1 MKSATAL
8 AAATVAWL
16 GGAGHACEIEF
27 AGAYK
32 EAMLLCEDGLPGS
45 KPRCQRLLRTL
56 AEIDNP
62 TREQR
67 LALALGR
74 SSAASFTALQE
85 KDFAILDQA
94 NIATRDELRAL
105 ADDYPNDPA
114 VVYALVGFEDDE
126 ERNEALL
133 RRTLALDP
141 GCTSAAY
148 FLAEV
153 LESGDTDDAEREEEA
168 GEVRMQGYV
177 HATDPSWKFLFAAM
191 IYRRSL
197 YDGKPEA
204 ASAFRSRV
212 LDDMALASL
221 PFDADDR
228 AASLG
233 LICHGHAFAMGF
245 EALCLNALRLL
256 ARRDRRDGVP
266 LGEDALEAIAKV
278 GHAVVRDKHLDA
290 GDVMWLDDVH
300 YYGLVAAVHDKR
312 FGADGVD
319 YLIAVRDL
327 LDAEPEERRTSAYH
341 VAYSRVVGAQREVA
355 QLREVAELRKAV
367 ELDPGDGQAG
377 LWLAR
382 ALERADRFHEAKAV
396 YRHVMAYDDRR
407 PRGDGESESYGK
419 KAERYLRELEER

>member
-8 AAATVAWL
+8 AVATGAWL
-16 GGAGHACEIEF
+16 GGVGHACEIEF
-27 AGAYK
+27 AGAYE
-32 EAMLLCEDGLPGS
+32 EAMLLCKYGMPES
-45 KPRCQRLLRTL
+45 KPRCQRLLRAL
-56 AEIDNP
+56 AGIDSP

-74 SSAASFTALQE
+74 SSAAAHE
-85 KDFAILDQA
+85 EDYAMLDQA

-105 ADDYPNDPA
+105 ADDYPEDPA
-114 VVYALVGFEDDE
+114 VVLALAPFEDW
-126 ERNEALL
+126 ERWVALL
-133 RRTLALDP
+133 QRTLALDP

-148 FLAEV
+148 FLAEA
-153 LESGDTDDAEREEEA
+153 LESGDTDAGREEA
-168 GEVRMQGYV
+168 AEVRMQGYV
-177 HATDPSWKFLFAAM
+177 HAKDPLRKRRFASL
-191 IYRRSL
+191 IYRGGL

-256 ARRDRRDGVP
+256 ASRDRRGGVP
-266 LGEDALEAIAKV
+266 LGEDALEAIARV

-341 VAYSRVVGAQREVA
+341 VAYSRVVGAQTGSRPTAGSRRAAQGGGTRSGRRAGGPVA
-355 QLREVAELRKAV
+355 G
-367 ELDPGDGQAG
+367 PC
-377 LWLAR
+377 
-382 ALERADRFHEAKAV
+382 
-396 YRHVMAYDDRR
+396 
-407 PRGDGESESYGK
+407 P
-419 KAERYLRELEER
+419 

>member
-8 AAATVAWL
+8 AVATVAWL
-16 GGAGHACEIEF
+16 GGAGHACEIEL
-27 AGAYK
+27 AGAYE
-32 EAMLLCEDGLPGS
+32 EAMQLCEEGMPES
-45 KPRCQRLLRTL
+45 EPRCQRLLRAL
-56 AEIDNP
+56 AGIDSP

-74 SSAASFTALQE
+74 SSAASFAALQE
-85 KDFAILDQA
+85 KDFAMLDQA

-148 FLAEV
+148 FLARA
-153 LESGDTDDAEREEEA
+153 LGSGDTDAGREEA

-177 HATDPSWKFLFAAM
+177 HATDPSWKLHLAAI

-197 YDGKPEA
+197 YHGNPEVA
-204 ASAFRSRV
+204 RGFRSRV

-221 PFDADDR
+221 PFDAGDR

-233 LICHGHAFAMGF
+233 LICHQYAFAMGF
-245 EALCLNALRLL
+245 EAHCLNALRLL
-256 ARRDRRDGVP
+256 ARRDRRGGVP
-266 LGEDALEAIAKV
+266 LGEDALEAIGRV
-278 GHAVVRDKHLDA
+278 GYAVVHDMRFSF
-290 GDVMWLDDVH
+290 GDVMALDDEL

-327 LDAEPEERRTSAYH
+327 LDAEPEARRTPAYH

-367 ELDPGDGQAG
+367 ELDPGDGQVG
-377 LWLAR
+377 LRLAR
-382 ALERADRFHEAKAV
+382 ALERADRFDEAKAV
-396 YRHVMAYDDRR
+396 YRHVMAYDDGR
-407 PRGDGESESYGK
+407 PRDGMSESYGEE
-419 KAERYLRELEER
+419 AERYLRELEER